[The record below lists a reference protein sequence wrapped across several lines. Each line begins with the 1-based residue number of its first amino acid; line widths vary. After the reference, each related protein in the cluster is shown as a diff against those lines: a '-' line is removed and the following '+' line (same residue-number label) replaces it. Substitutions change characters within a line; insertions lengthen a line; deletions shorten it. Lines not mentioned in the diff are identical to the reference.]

1 MERRQSCAGGACAQL
16 QQCVEAWGC
25 CGACLLNAM
34 GHWPWSCLAQGHQV
48 LHKWLLS
55 FLGFMTSKT
64 RVEVSAV
71 PKRVISTWGKWSESA
86 QRGGKVHRPSSQDL
100 SPARLLWVKQCSP
113 LRLYKCTFPSCSS
126 AWRFL
131 GWVTCEHLGSPCL
144 ISFPGNQH
152 GALLLSKN
160 SPEHSDLQFFI
171 RNSVG
176 YQWAGDSCRKQL
188 KENQSAVLGD
198 LGPPSPEGHLLNI
211 KEITLWL
218 SLSFC
223 WSICLAFANQ
233 LKALTLQQAAEV
245 LHRTQAWSSP
255 SFFPLNFQSANIGK
269 RVQKWR

>member
-1 MERRQSCAGGACAQL
+1 MCLWIILALGSVFHGEKAKLCRRCMCTAPAVCCSMRMLWRSGLPAKCHGPLPLELLGTGPPSIAQ
-16 QQCVEAWGC
+16 VVVIV
-25 CGACLLNAM
+25 
-34 GHWPWSCLAQGHQV
+34 PWVCDYPKQGWKCQ
-48 LHKWLLS
+48 LS
-55 FLGFMTSKT
+55 QRGLY
-64 RVEVSAV
+64 
-71 PKRVISTWGKWSESA
+71 PLWGKWSECA

-100 SPARLLWVKQCSP
+100 SPARLLCVKQCSP

-176 YQWAGDSCRKQL
+176 SQWAGDSCRRQL

-211 KEITLWL
+211 KEITLWV

-233 LKALTLQQAAEV
+233 L
-245 LHRTQAWSSP
+245 
-255 SFFPLNFQSANIGK
+255 
-269 RVQKWR
+269 